1 MMPPN
6 FPFFRFPMFYNPYK
20 NPYYNNFQR
29 APYNNSGYS
38 DNKTYQGTVLS
49 SPSSNPG
56 KFGDAQFTT
65 DMHSNGNSKNNFSNN
80 MDKENIASDS
90 TRSSSEQFFDIF
102 GIRLYFDDILILC
115 LLFFLYQEEVQDQ
128 FLFIA
133 LLLLLLS

>member
-1 MMPPN
+1 MMLPP
-6 FPFFRFPMFYNPYK
+6 FPFFRFPMSYNSYRNPY
-20 NPYYNNFQR
+20 YYNNFQR
-29 APYNNSGYS
+29 VS
-38 DNKTYQGTVLS
+38 DNNTSYLNNKNHQSTVESHPSVS
-49 SPSSNPG
+49 S
-56 KFGDAQFTT
+56 A
-65 DMHSNGNSKNNFSNN
+65 
-80 MDKENIASDS
+80 S